1 MKNSLTK
8 VVLATMIATAP
19 LAAGEYAFATESL
32 FAIEGG
38 VSSVDTEAAAGVY
51 DDKEMANIGLKIGA
65 QTENYRIF
73 LSARHYDV
81 EDLNSLNTYG
91 AEVQYMFNFS
101 KPVNFF
107 VGANA
112 GIANITAA
120 TAGVSSES
128 ESPMYYGVDAG
139 FNIHASELIDIELGA
154 RYMGLEDIKITAND
168 VVVDDIVTAYAS
180 VIIKW
185 KMD

>member
-1 MKNSLTK
+1 MKNRLSK
-8 VVLATMIATAP
+8 IALVAMMTAIP
-19 LAAGEYAFATESL
+19 LAADYSYNTHSL

-38 VSSVDTEAAAGVY
+38 GSSVDIEGAGGTY
-51 DDKEMANIGLKIGA
+51 EDKEMASVGLKVGA
-65 QTENYRIF
+65 QTDDYRIF

-81 EDLNSLNTYG
+81 EDLNSLHTYG

-107 VGANA
+107 IGANG

-120 TAGVSSES
+120 AVGVPSES
-128 ESPMYYGVDAG
+128 ETATYYGADAG
-139 FNIHASELIDIELGA
+139 FNLHATELIDLEIGA
-154 RYMGLEDIKITAND
+154 RYMGLQDVVVGG

-185 KMD
+185 QMD

>member
-19 LAAGEYAFATESL
+19 LVAGEYAFESESL

-65 QTENYRIF
+65 QTENYRVF

-81 EDLNSLNTYG
+81 EDLSSLHTYG
-91 AEVQYMFNFS
+91 GELQYLFNFS

-112 GIANITAA
+112 GVANITAA
-120 TAGVSSES
+120 AVGIPSES
-128 ESPMYYGVDAG
+128 ASPMYYGADIG
-139 FNIHASELIDIELGA
+139 FNIHASELIDIELGG
-154 RYMGLEDIKITAND
+154 RYMGLKDIVVAG

-185 KMD
+185 KLD